1 MLVMQLAKNTAR
13 AIPGVADYVPP
24 DPPSDEE
31 ILAAQKAAAEQ
42 VRGRK
47 LRGRKLRVPIRELLR
62 KGR

>member
-42 VRGRK
+42 VRGGK
-47 LRGRKLRVPIRELLR
+47 RVCVCGLWVCAGP
-62 KGR
+62 